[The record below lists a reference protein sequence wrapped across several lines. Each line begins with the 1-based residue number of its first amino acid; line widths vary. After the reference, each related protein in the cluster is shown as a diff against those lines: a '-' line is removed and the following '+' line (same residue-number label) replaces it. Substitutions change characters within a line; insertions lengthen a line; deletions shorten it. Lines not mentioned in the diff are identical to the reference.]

1 MRIPRQV
8 PPPVPYDQYEI
19 RMEAMVNDQPVGGVV
34 APEGLHDP
42 QHANITND
50 MIGHHPQPLRVSN
63 FHLPGFGPPFSF
75 TDDVSNIIVR

>member
-19 RMEAMVNDQPVGGVV
+19 RMGAMVHDQPVGGVA

-42 QHANITND
+42 QHANIAYD
-50 MIGHHPQPLRVSN
+50 MIGHHPQPLGVSN
-63 FHLPGFGPPFSF
+63 FHLPGIGPPFSF
-75 TDDVSNIIVR
+75 TDDVPDIIVR